1 MKNIWVKIEERIA
14 KLRLF
19 GGKAVQII
27 TLRTELYLFASLF
40 NKTNNFSLKVHFVV
54 LGNFKFLNILLV
66 ESKQMNIINEHSCV

>member
-1 MKNIWVKIEERIA
+1 M
-14 KLRLF
+14 
-19 GGKAVQII
+19 G
-27 TLRTELYLFASLF
+27 LF